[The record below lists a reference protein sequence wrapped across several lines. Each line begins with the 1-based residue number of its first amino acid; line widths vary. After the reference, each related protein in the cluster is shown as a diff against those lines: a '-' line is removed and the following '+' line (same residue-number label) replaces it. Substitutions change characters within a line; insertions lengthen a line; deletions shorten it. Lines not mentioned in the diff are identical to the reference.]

1 MAKSFFDRLT
11 GSVKAD
17 EEKEFGG
24 SPYTPAVPDDKEDE
38 TEDEIAEE
46 EAEVEEPQK
55 PEIRAASVMAV
66 ARPRAHAQIRAPR
79 SPAATG
85 ERKVTIRDEDE
96 TTQTI
101 AREEEEEE
109 GQLTVDIF
117 DDGNNLIIQSTVAG
131 VKPEDLDL
139 SITNDMIT
147 IRGKRA
153 RHEEVNEENYYY
165 KELYWGTF
173 SRSVI
178 LPEEVDSDE
187 AEATL
192 KNGLLTVKL
201 PKKQKDVKQKIKV
214 KME

>member
-1 MAKSFFDRLT
+1 MARSFFDRLT

-17 EEKEFGG
+17 DEKEFGG
-24 SPYTPAVPDDKEDE
+24 SPYVPQASPDMDG
-38 TEDEIAEE
+38 AEE
-46 EAEVEEPQK
+46 EPEMDKTDEPHK
-55 PEIRAASVMAV
+55 TEIRAASVTV
-66 ARPRAHAQIRAPR
+66 PARPRARIAAQAVR
-79 SPAATG
+79 
-85 ERKVTIRDEDE
+85 EKKVTIRDESEPQSAE
-96 TTQTI
+96 TP
-101 AREEEEEE
+101 EEIEEE

-117 DDGNNLIIQSTVAG
+117 DDGANLIIQSTVAG

-147 IRGKRA
+147 IRGKRQ
-153 RHEEVNEENYYY
+153 RHEEVTEESYYY

-178 LPEEVDSDE
+178 LPEEVDSE
-187 AEATL
+187 KAEAAL

-201 PKKQKDVKQKIKV
+201 PKKQKDVKQKIRV

>member
-1 MAKSFFDRLT
+1 MSKSFFDRLT
-11 GSVKAD
+11 GSVRAD

-24 SPYTPAVPDDKEDE
+24 SPYVPSAPDDG
-38 TEDEIAEE
+38 EE
-46 EAEVEEPQK
+46 ETKEEVEEEEVVAEEPQK
-55 PEIRAASVMAV
+55 HEIRAASVMTLS
-66 ARPRAHAQIRAPR
+66 RPRAHAAPR
-79 SPAATG
+79 ATR
-85 ERKVTIRDEDE
+85 ERKVAIRDEDGASRA
-96 TTQTI
+96 I
-101 AREEEEEE
+101 AREEEEE

-117 DDGNNLIIQSTVAG
+117 DNGSDLIIQSTVAG

-147 IRGKRA
+147 IRGKRS

-178 LPEEVDSDE
+178 LPEEVDSDR
-187 AEATL
+187 AEATI

-201 PKKQKDVKQKIKV
+201 PKKRKDVQQKIKV
-214 KME
+214 KAE

>member
-1 MAKSFFDRLT
+1 MPKSFFDRLT
-11 GSVKAD
+11 GSVKAAD

-24 SPYTPAVPDDKEDE
+24 SPYTPSMSDNEEEE
-38 TEDEIAEE
+38 TENEAEE
-46 EAEVEEPQK
+46 EKTAEKSPE
-55 PEIRAASVMAV
+55 PEIRAASVMA
-66 ARPRAHAQIRAPR
+66 ASRSRPRVTAPAQR
-79 SPAATG
+79 
-85 ERKVTIRDEDE
+85 ERKVAIRDEDGA
-96 TTQTI
+96 TQTI
-101 AREEEEEE
+101 TREEEEEE

-117 DDGNNLIIQSTVAG
+117 DNGNDIVIQSTVAG

-147 IRGKRA
+147 IRGTRT
-153 RHEEVNEENYYY
+153 RHEEVSEENYYY

-187 AEATL
+187 AEATI

-201 PKKQKDVKQKIKV
+201 PKKKKDVKQKIHV

>member
-1 MAKSFFDRLT
+1 MPKSFFDRLT
-11 GSVKAD
+11 GSIKAE

-24 SPYTPAVPDDKEDE
+24 SPYAPQTPVGTDNFKEEETREEE
-38 TEDEIAEE
+38 TEES
-46 EAEVEEPQK
+46 QK
-55 PEIRAASVMAV
+55 PETRAASVMA
-66 ARPRAHAQIRAPR
+66 AFRPRAHASVRALRP
-79 SPAATG
+79 PIAAS
-85 ERKVTIRDEDE
+85 ERKVAILDEDG
-96 TTQTI
+96 TQKI

-117 DDGNNLIIQSTVAG
+117 DDGANLIIQSTVAG

-147 IRGKRA
+147 IRGKRM
-153 RHEEVNEENYYY
+153 RHEEVTEENYYY

-178 LPEEVDSDE
+178 LPEEVDLDK
-187 AEATL
+187 AEATI

-201 PKKQKDVKQKIKV
+201 PKKRKDIKQKIKV
-214 KME
+214 KAE

>member
-1 MAKSFFDRLT
+1 MPKSFFDRLT

-24 SPYTPAVPDDKEDE
+24 SPYTPSIPNYRKDE
-38 TEDEIAEE
+38 KDE
-46 EAEVEEPQK
+46 EVEETDVAEPQK
-55 PEIRAASVMAV
+55 PEIRTASVMAAPRSRV
-66 ARPRAHAQIRAPR
+66 AAVRAPR
-79 SPAATG
+79 EQKIAIHDEDGGAPPPAA
-85 ERKVTIRDEDE
+85 ED
-96 TTQTI
+96 
-101 AREEEEEE
+101 EEEE

-117 DDGNNLIIQSTVAG
+117 DDGSNLVIQSTVAG

-147 IRGKRA
+147 IRGTRA
-153 RHEEVNEENYYY
+153 RHEEVTEENYYY

-201 PKKQKDVKQKIKV
+201 PKKKKDVKQKIRV

>member
-24 SPYTPAVPDDKEDE
+24 SPYVPSASDDDEEE
-38 TEDEIAEE
+38 TEEEVAEE

-55 PEIRAASVMAV
+55 PEIRAASVMALS
-66 ARPRAHAQIRAPR
+66 RPRAHMIPRAIR
-79 SPAATG
+79 
-85 ERKVTIRDEDE
+85 ERKVAIRDEDGASHVV
-96 TTQTI
+96 

-117 DDGNNLIIQSTVAG
+117 DDGAHLIIQSTVAG

-147 IRGKRA
+147 IRGKRS

-178 LPEEVDSDE
+178 LPEEVDSE
-187 AEATL
+187 KAEATI
-192 KNGLLTVKL
+192 KNGLLTIKL
-201 PKKQKDVKQKIKV
+201 PKKRKDVQQKIKV
-214 KME
+214 KAE

>member
-11 GSVKAD
+11 GSIKAD
-17 EEKEFGG
+17 DEKEFGG
-24 SPYTPAVPDDKEDE
+24 SPYVPQAPADADG
-38 TEDEIAEE
+38 TEDEEPEE
-46 EAEVEEPQK
+46 VEAEEPQK
-55 PEIRAASVMAV
+55 TEIRATSVMAH
-66 ARPRAHAQIRAPR
+66 ARPRARVAAQ
-79 SPAATG
+79 T
-85 ERKVTIRDEDE
+85 
-96 TTQTI
+96 
-101 AREEEEEE
+101 AREKKVMIRNEGESNTATAIEETEED

-117 DDGNNLIIQSTVAG
+117 DDGGNLIIQSTVAG

-147 IRGKRA
+147 IRGKRQ

-178 LPEEVDSDE
+178 LPEEVDSE
-187 AEATL
+187 KAEATL

-201 PKKQKDVKQKIKV
+201 PKKRKDVKQKIRV
-214 KME
+214 RME

>member
-1 MAKSFFDRLT
+1 MSKSFFDRLT

-24 SPYTPAVPDDKEDE
+24 SPYVPSVSDDGEEE
-38 TEDEIAEE
+38 TEEEVVEE
-46 EAEVEEPQK
+46 EVSAEEPQK
-55 PEIRAASVMAV
+55 PEIRAASVMTLS
-66 ARPRAHAQIRAPR
+66 RPRAHTAPR
-79 SPAATG
+79 AMRLPAAAG
-85 ERKVTIRDEDE
+85 GRKVAIRDEDGASRA
-96 TTQTI
+96 I
-101 AREEEEEE
+101 AREEEEE

-117 DDGNNLIIQSTVAG
+117 DNGSDLIIQSTVAG

-147 IRGKRA
+147 IRGSRK

-178 LPEEVDSDE
+178 LPEEVDSDR
-187 AEATL
+187 AEATI

-201 PKKQKDVKQKIKV
+201 PKKRKDVQQKIKV
-214 KME
+214 KAE

>member
-1 MAKSFFDRLT
+1 MSKSFFDRLT
-11 GSVKAD
+11 GSIKAD

-24 SPYTPAVPDDKEDE
+24 SPYTPAISDDKEEE
-38 TEDEIAEE
+38 TENDAEE
-46 EAEVEEPQK
+46 EKTAEK
-55 PEIRAASVMAV
+55 MSGSEIRAASVMAV
-66 ARPRAHAQIRAPR
+66 ARPRVHAPIRAPR
-79 SPAATG
+79 PSITAG
-85 ERKVTIRDEDE
+85 GRKVAIRDEDG

-117 DDGNNLIIQSTVAG
+117 DNGNDLVIQSTIAG

-147 IRGKRA
+147 IRGKRM

-178 LPEEVDSDE
+178 LPEEVDSDR
-187 AEATL
+187 AEATI

-201 PKKQKDVKQKIKV
+201 PKKQKDVKQKIRV

>member
-17 EEKEFGG
+17 DEKEFGG
-24 SPYTPAVPDDKEDE
+24 SPYVPTVPDTEEEE
-38 TEDEIAEE
+38 TEEEVTE
-46 EAEVEEPQK
+46 EAEETEE
-55 PEIRAASVMAV
+55 PEIRAASTMALS
-66 ARPRAHAQIRAPR
+66 RPRARSAVRAPR
-79 SPAATG
+79 
-85 ERKVTIRDEDE
+85 ERKVAIRDEDGSS
-96 TTQTI
+96 QTLT
-101 AREEEEEE
+101 REEEEEE

-147 IRGKRA
+147 IRGKRM

-178 LPEEVDSDE
+178 LPEEVDSE
-187 AEATL
+187 RAEAVI

-201 PKKQKDVKQKIKV
+201 PKKRKDVQQKIKV
-214 KME
+214 KAE